1 MIMKRLNPEASIYMV
16 SDSLGETGEYI
27 VKAALAQFDA
37 EDTVIQKIPYV
48 KDVAYLKS
56 IIDEASEKEDA
67 VLFYTIVDLDLI
79 DCIKTYTKTKNLE
92 AIDLIGSLIHTIK
105 DVTKLEPIKEPGI
118 IRRMDEE
125 YFRRIEA
132 IEFAVKY
139 DDGQDPSG
147 VLLAD
152 LVILGISRTSKTPLS
167 MFLANKNIKVCNIPL
182 VPESKPPKEIY
193 EVPAR
198 RIVGLT
204 NSPLEIIEIREERL
218 RALGLP
224 KGSSYAKMERILE
237 EIDFAERIMK
247 NIGCPIID
255 MTNKAVEDTAEV
267 IISLLKK
274 YNERF
279 DFI

>member
-1 MIMKRLNPEASIYMV
+1 MKRLNPEASIYMV